1 MLRTQR
7 GQAALRL
14 RASRHATI
22 IASQVEQRAAAIA
35 ASAHQTCGAIDARP
49 HPLATLMTLQ
59 PSPSTIIDTAYL
71 LRALSPQERTEVG
84 RFFVEERVAGG
95 EVILEAGQPGVG
107 LCLIASGAVRVMGP
121 PRKARRSM
129 LLGEGDHLGEAAL
142 VRRAE
147 PFTAIAETPL
157 TLLRLPTAHSA
168 SLLTRAAHLRP
179 SVLLALASRRLALSQ
194 DWEWLGAQEAIHL
207 ATRRSK
213 TVLALSLILPSAI
226 AVLSLGALAMMLL
239 WRDAPGLLPLPLA
252 GLGVALLSGGW
263 VVWDWLN
270 DLFLATNQRLIVIE
284 RLPLIYE
291 DRTEAPLRTLLS
303 VEVDSSAIKHWLGFG
318 SVVARTFTRPVI
330 LPDVPDPYRLA
341 QWIEALGDQ
350 LRARQERMQRAEIES
365 AIGQR
370 LDPSRSES
378 EAAETGTSGAKGLG
392 MRVEMGD
399 RIIYRKDA
407 YFLVN
412 DLAMPL
418 AVLVMGG
425 VLLVLQASGSLSFA
439 GWIPWLVAGALLA
452 AGLGW
457 GAYEVI
463 DWANDL
469 YMVTPDQ
476 IIALHRTPLG
486 REDRRAASLGNI
498 LSLEYDRP
506 GLMARLMNFGN
517 VIVTVGNVSFV
528 FDRVHDPVGV
538 QEDIYRR
545 MEAHRARRE
554 QEDRQSRGEEIAE
567 WLDAYHHVTQKK
579 PNPTGGRE

>member
-1 MLRTQR
+1 M
-7 GQAALRL
+7 A
-14 RASRHATI
+14 
-22 IASQVEQRAAAIA
+22 
-35 ASAHQTCGAIDARP
+35 
-49 HPLATLMTLQ
+49 LQ
-59 PSPSTIIDTAYL
+59 PSPPTLIDTAYL
-71 LRALSPQERTEVG
+71 FRALNPQERAEVS
-84 RFFVEERVAGG
+84 RFFVEERVTGG

-107 LCLIASGAVRVMGP
+107 LCLIASGQVRVMGP
-121 PRKARRSM
+121 PRKTRHSM
-129 LLGEGDHLGEAAL
+129 LLGEGDHVGEAAL
-142 VRRAE
+142 LRQVE
-147 PFTAIAETPL
+147 PFTAIAETPV

-194 DWEWLGAQEAIHL
+194 GWEWLGAQEAIHL

-213 TVLALSLILPSAI
+213 TVLALALILPCAI
-226 AVLSLGALAMMLL
+226 ALLSLSALAMMLV
-239 WRDAPGLLPLPLA
+239 WQEAPVLLPLPLA

-263 VVWDWLN
+263 AVWDWLN
-270 DLFLATNQRLIVIE
+270 DLYLATNQRLIVIE
-284 RLPLIYE
+284 RLPIIYE

-303 VEVDSSAIKHWLGFG
+303 VEVDSSAVKHWLGFG
-318 SVVARTFTRPVI
+318 SVVARTFTRPVV

-350 LRARQERMQRAEIES
+350 LRARQERMQRTEIES

-370 LDPSRSES
+370 LDPALAEG
-378 EAAETGTSGAKGLG
+378 EAPAPADARGTRERKGLG
-392 MRVEMGD
+392 MRVEAGD

-418 AVLVMGG
+418 AVMVLGG
-425 VLLVLQASGSLSFA
+425 VLLVLQASGSLPFA
-439 GWIPWLVAGALLA
+439 GWIPWPVAGALLA

-457 GAYEVI
+457 SAYEAI
-463 DWANDL
+463 DWANDV
-469 YMVTPDQ
+469 YMITPDQ

-506 GLMARLMNFGN
+506 GLMARVMNFGN

-545 MEAHRARRE
+545 MEVHRVLRE
-554 QEDRQSRGEEIAE
+554 AQDRQSRGEEIAE

-579 PNPTGGRE
+579 RDSTGGRE

>member
-1 MLRTQR
+1 M
-7 GQAALRL
+7 
-14 RASRHATI
+14 
-22 IASQVEQRAAAIA
+22 
-35 ASAHQTCGAIDARP
+35 
-49 HPLATLMTLQ
+49 MLQ
-59 PSPSTIIDTAYL
+59 PSPSTLIDTAYL

-84 RFFVEERVAGG
+84 RFFVEEHVAGG
-95 EVILEAGQPGVG
+95 EIILEAGQPGVG
-107 LCLIASGAVRVMGP
+107 LCLIASGAVRLMGP

-142 VRRAE
+142 VRQAE
-147 PFTAIAETPL
+147 PFTAVAESPV
-157 TLLRLPTAHSA
+157 TLLRLPTVHSA
-168 SLLTRAAHLRP
+168 SLLARAAYLRP
-179 SVLLALASRRLALSQ
+179 SVRLALASRRLALSQ
-194 DWEWLGAQEAIHL
+194 DWEWRGAEEAIHL
-207 ATRRSK
+207 VTRRSK

-239 WRDAPGLLPLPLA
+239 WQDAPALLPLPLA

-263 VVWDWLN
+263 AVWDWLN

-330 LPDVPDPYRLA
+330 LPDVPEPYRLA

-370 LDPSRSES
+370 LDPSLSES
-378 EAAETGTSGAKGLG
+378 ETAGQAAAAGKSGAKGLG
-392 MRVEMGD
+392 MRVEVGD

-418 AVLVMGG
+418 AVLVVGG
-425 VLLVLQASGSLSFA
+425 VLLVLQASGSLPFA
-439 GWIPWLVAGALLA
+439 GWIPWLVAGALLV

-506 GLMARLMNFGN
+506 GLMARLINFGN
-517 VIVTVGNVSFV
+517 VVVTVGNVSFV

-554 QEDRQSRGEEIAE
+554 QKDRQTRGEEIVE

-579 PNPTGGRE
+579 PNPPGGRE